1 MDLTFSVFFFSVSVF
16 LRLNGCWLLAVSC
29 WLLAR
34 NTSTPIAPIALIY
47 SDSFDHSCIRKQKVN
62 FVAWKLSRS
71 SYGATLSR

>member
-1 MDLTFSVFFFSVSVF
+1 MGGYNLIIVFLCKGREKALYLTWMDLTFSVFFFSVSVF

-47 SDSFDHSCIRKQKVN
+47 SDSFDHSC
-62 FVAWKLSRS
+62 
-71 SYGATLSR
+71 